1 MKSEGADRSGFS
13 IIEAVLALG
22 VVAVSLIAI
31 LGLMPVSIKT
41 NQNSQE
47 QTTASAIATDILSD
61 LYATS
66 TTKSTSAH
74 YSIPIPLPGALATPA
89 PMYLNASG
97 QWNQTPPQPT
107 PPTVFQSD
115 SRYGVQIRF
124 VGPTSGTRASTTGT
138 IFVWWPATVPLS
150 NASGFI
156 GTYVALDRN

>member
-22 VVAVSLIAI
+22 VIAVSLIAI

-47 QTTASAIATDILSD
+47 QTTAWAIATDILSD
-61 LYATS
+61 LYATP
-66 TTKSTSAH
+66 TTSSTSAH
-74 YSIPIPLPGALATPA
+74 YSIPIPLPGAIAGPA

-107 PPTVFQSD
+107 PPTVLQSD
-115 SRYGVQIRF
+115 SRYGVQIRL
-124 VGPTSGTRASTTGT
+124 VGPGGGTRASTTGT

-150 NASGFI
+150 NASGFT
-156 GTYVALDRN
+156 GTYIAL